1 MHHDEH
7 SANPARSVN
16 RRRFLSLIGLGAGAS
31 LLVACQQGG
40 GSPAPTSAPAA
51 KPTTA
56 PAGGAAQPTNAA
68 AATPAAGQAPAQA
81 QGNAALRAEI
91 THWGWAGSLD
101 MLKDNLALFN
111 EAYPNVK
118 VNLVELASND
128 VRDKLLV
135 SLAAG
140 TGAPDS
146 SGLQDRY
153 IPLLIDKGGLV
164 DLTERVNALKDKF
177 TQYKLAAYRDE
188 NGKYYALPWDSSPMA
203 MHYRFDIWEGD
214 GLPSDP
220 DKLSGQVETYDDLIE
235 LAKGL
240 KGDHKLMS
248 LSTNQSLNRSASDDF
263 IEGLLIQNEAHM
275 FDENGKVRDPNPRA
289 IEVLNLLKR
298 IVDSGVTMD
307 IGRDDAAPWG
317 QAVKDGRIT
326 GEPNAVWA
334 LTFIFPAAPETK
346 GKWHVFKL
354 PAIQKGGKRSSLN
367 GGSAVFVTEQS
378 KNQDAAKAFVEFMM
392 TSVPVLANGW
402 TKRQIFPAYLPA
414 FEDPAFDQPDPN
426 FGGQKAAKLFSSVLG
441 EIPNMT
447 YTTHYLDAHS
457 AALDA
462 VTGVFKGKKPD
473 DAWAEAVARV
483 KRSV

>member
-1 MHHDEH
+1 MEEHPMHPDRL
-7 SANPARSVN
+7 PAVSGRSVN
-16 RRRFLSLIGLGAGAS
+16 RRRFLCLIGLGAGAS

-40 GSPAPTSAPAA
+40 STAAPTTAPAA

-56 PAGGAAQPTNAA
+56 PAGGGGATQPTS
-68 AATPAAGQAPAQA
+68 QAPAQA
-81 QGNAALRAEI
+81 QGNAALSGDI

-111 EAYPNVK
+111 QAYPNVK
-118 VNLVELASND
+118 VNLVEMASND

-146 SGLQDRY
+146 SGLQDRF

-164 DLTERVNALKDKF
+164 DLTDRVSEFKDKF
-177 TQYKLAAYRDE
+177 AQYKWSAYADE
-188 NGKYYALPWDSSPMA
+188 KGRYYAMPWDSSPMG
-203 MHYRFDIWEGD
+203 MHYRFDIWEAD
-214 GLPSDP
+214 GLETDP
-220 DKLSGQVETYDDLIE
+220 DRLADKVQTYDNLIE

-240 KGDHKLMS
+240 KGDHKLMT
-248 LSTNQSLNRSASDDF
+248 LSTNQSLNRTNSDDF

-275 FDENGKVRDPNPRA
+275 FDESGKVRDPNPRA
-289 IEVLNLLKR
+289 IEVLKLLKR
-298 IVDSGVTMD
+298 MADSGVTMD
-307 IGRDDAAPWG
+307 LGRDDAAPWG

-334 LTFIFPAAPETK
+334 MTFILPAAPETK

-354 PAIQKGGKRSSLN
+354 PVLEKGGKRSSLN

-378 KNQDAAKAFVEFMM
+378 KNKDAAFAFIQFMM
-392 TSVPVLANGW
+392 TNVPVLANGW

-414 FEDPAFDQPDPN
+414 FDDPAFNQPDPN
-426 FGGQKAAKLFSSVLG
+426 FGGQMSAKFFSGVLS
-441 EIPNMT
+441 EVPPMT
-447 YTTHYLDAHS
+447 YTSHYLDAHG

-462 VTGVFKGKKPD
+462 VTAMFKGKAPEE
-473 DAWAEAVARV
+473 AWAEATARA
-483 KRSV
+483 KRST